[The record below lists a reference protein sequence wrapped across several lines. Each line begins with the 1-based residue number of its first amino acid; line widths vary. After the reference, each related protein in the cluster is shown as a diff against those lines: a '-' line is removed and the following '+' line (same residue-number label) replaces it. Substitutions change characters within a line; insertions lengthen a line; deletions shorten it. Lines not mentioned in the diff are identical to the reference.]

1 MDHRSLRDQTTV
13 MSSSTSS
20 AAARQHNKFT
30 VDVIRAIEELEI
42 RRINKPSQQL
52 ADAAWQKLQFDLPVL
67 EVAELQALLEHL
79 RCDVSLKQPLTG
91 YWGAL
96 LSLVQA
102 SCVSP
107 WTSLHVLGV
116 YFSGH
121 RRYCSTGSAHALVVS
136 KEGRTSCRL

>member
-1 MDHRSLRDQTTV
+1 MDHRGLRDQTTV

-79 RCDVSLKQPLTG
+79 RSSLQGKTSWPCYSLTAK
-91 YWGAL
+91 AL
-96 LSLVQA
+96 ENITQLAAATAETGVQA
-102 SCVSP
+102 EASSNVLQVS
-107 WTSLHVLGV
+107 SSRVM
-116 YFSGH
+116 
-121 RRYCSTGSAHALVVS
+121 
-136 KEGRTSCRL
+136 KN